1 MASRAEFN
9 VVHSLLHRNSTAIA
23 ERGEQYIVGVA
34 RRFARQKS
42 AVFQGDPRRQHLAQL
57 WQGLVAV
64 GRDIVEDGR
73 SAPHDFHGNNLHRP
87 HRELAGCLR
96 RSGERRPAG
105 RFDHPCGERV
115 CESALHYL
123 FGERILGS
131 HLRSLVDHED
141 VEAQRPTLHDLLQ
154 ATAPSLTPFGMHSH
168 PPF

>member
-9 VVHSLLHRNSTAIA
+9 VVHSLLHRDSTAIA

-42 AVFQGDPRRQHLAQL
+42 AVFQGDPRRKHLAQL
-57 WQGLVAV
+57 WQGLIAV

-73 SAPHDFHGNNLHRP
+73 SAPHGFHGNNLHRP

-141 VEAQRPTLHDLLQ
+141 VEAQRPSRHEFCKRQ
-154 ATAPSLTPFGMHSH
+154 HH
-168 PPF
+168 R